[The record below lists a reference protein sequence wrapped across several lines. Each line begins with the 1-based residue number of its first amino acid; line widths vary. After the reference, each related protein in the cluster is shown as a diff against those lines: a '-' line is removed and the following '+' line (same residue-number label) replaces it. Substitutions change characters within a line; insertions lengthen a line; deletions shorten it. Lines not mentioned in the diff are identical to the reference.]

1 MSGCFYFPS
10 NVKEI
15 LNGKMFVAKKG
26 NKDKK
31 KGKKGYSF
39 HFTSQ
44 IFIIETV
51 LISK

>member
-15 LNGKMFVAKKG
+15 LNGKMLLAKKC

-31 KGKKGYSF
+31 RQKKSTLF
-39 HFTSQ
+39 ILQVTSLSLKQ
-44 IFIIETV
+44 Y
-51 LISK
+51 

>member
-31 KGKKGYSF
+31 KAKKATPF
-39 HFTSQ
+39 
-44 IFIIETV
+44 IFQV
-51 LISK
+51 ISLSLKQY